1 MTDYVLAIDAGSTE
15 TGYCLVQTST
25 YNPIQFGKI
34 PNEEVLNVIKESAQK
49 YNSLHIAI
57 EQFAFY
63 GSKNPIGSTTID
75 AITWNG
81 KFIREAEILGV
92 DYTYVFRRE
101 EKMNLCKTMRCGDK
115 EIRQA
120 LINRFAK
127 HDLKKGKGT
136 KKNPDFF
143 YGFAADMWSAFAIA
157 ITYLDKQKGQKVNHS
172 DSSN

>member
-1 MTDYVLAIDAGSTE
+1 MLKYVLAIDAGSTE
-15 TGYCLVQTST
+15 SGYCFVDTDT
-25 YNPIQFGKI
+25 YQPIEFGKI
-34 PNEEVLNVIKESAQK
+34 SNEELMDKVISLNDDHE
-49 YNSLHIAI
+49 YEIAI

-81 KFIREAEILGV
+81 KFIRQAEILGIK
-92 DYTYVFRRE
+92 YTFVYRRE

-120 LINRFAK
+120 LIKRFAK
-127 HDLKKGKGT
+127 HDLERGKGT

-143 YGFAADMWSAFAIA
+143 YGFAADAWSAFAIA
-157 ITYLDKQKGQKVNHS
+157 CSLIDKQKQ
-172 DSSN
+172 D